1 MHSFSRLKAEAKQML
16 ESGGCH
22 DWSHVERVYRL
33 CMHIGKKENAD
44 LEILALSA
52 VLHDI
57 GRKFEDKSNGKI
69 CHAEK
74 GALLARKLMHK
85 HDATK
90 EEIDK
95 VAHCIECHRYR
106 GNKKPET
113 KEAKI
118 LFDADKLDSIGAIG
132 IGRAFLFA
140 GEMGAK
146 LHNKG
151 VDIEKTKSYTEEDTA
166 YREFAFKLRKV
177 KDKMMTAEGRKIA
190 KDRHDFMV
198 SFFRRLDKEFDG
210 EI

>member
-1 MHSFSRLKAEAKQML
+1 MHSFSRLKAETKKML
-16 ESGGCH
+16 ETGGCH

-33 CMHIGKKENAD
+33 CMHIGKKERAD
-44 LEILALSA
+44 MEILALSA
-52 VLHDI
+52 ILHDI
-57 GRKFEDKSNGKI
+57 GRKYEDKSGGKI

-74 GALLARKLMHK
+74 GALLARKLMQK
-85 HDATK
+85 HDTEK
-90 EEIDK
+90 EKIDK
-95 VAHCIECHRYR
+95 IVHCIECHRYR

-151 VDIEKTKSYTEEDTA
+151 INIEKTKSYTEEDTA
-166 YREFAFKLRKV
+166 YREFIFKLRKV
-177 KDKMMTAEGRKIA
+177 KDMMMTAEGRRIA
-190 KDRHDFMV
+190 KKRHEFMV
-198 SFFRRLDKEFDG
+198 NFFERLNKEFEG

>member
-1 MHSFSRLKAEAKQML
+1 MRSFSILKAEARQML
-16 ESGGCH
+16 EAGGCH

-33 CMHIGKKENAD
+33 CMHIGKEERAD
-44 LEILALSA
+44 LEILGMSA

-57 GRKFEDKSNGKI
+57 GRKFEDRSNGRI

-74 GALLARKLMHK
+74 GALLARRLMKK
-85 HDATK
+85 HGVNK
-90 EEIDK
+90 EKIDK
-95 VAHCIECHRYR
+95 VAHCIESHRYR

-151 VDIEKTKSYTEEDTA
+151 VDIEKTKSYTKEDTA
-166 YREFAFKLRKV
+166 YREFIFKLRKV
-177 KDKMMTAEGRKIA
+177 KDKMMTVEGRKLA
-190 KDRHDFMV
+190 KNRHEFMV
-198 SFFRRLDKEFDG
+198 RFFKRLNKEFDG